1 MNIRRFR
8 SENLAF
14 EKTSGIVTQGT
25 RRSVLGQFPPPLP
38 PPPPEGKSHI
48 KVKGMLVGKLKF
60 NPLREP
66 NVGVAQA

>member
-14 EKTSGIVTQGT
+14 EETPGIVTQGT
-25 RRSVLGQFPPPLP
+25 RRSVPAYFPPGGVPYKS
-38 PPPPEGKSHI
+38 EGDARQEI
-48 KVKGMLVGKLKF
+48 ENLT
-60 NPLREP
+60 PQRET

>member
-25 RRSVLGQFPPPLP
+25 RRSVLGQFPPPTP
-38 PPPPEGKSHI
+38 PPRGESHI

-60 NPLREP
+60 NLLREP

>member
-25 RRSVLGQFPPPLP
+25 RRSVLGQFPPPP
-38 PPPPEGKSHI
+38 PPRGEVSYKSEGDAR
-48 KVKGMLVGKLKF
+48 
-60 NPLREP
+60 REIEI
-66 NVGVAQA
+66 